1 MIKLGGQMPNSGL
14 ITNGLGGNLVTHGL
28 GLIQDVQVPV
38 VTPVSSSGGGS
49 VVVPQAIMRAEM
61 LIKVE
66 HIQTFKKTFAIITEH
81 VNEIIKLPIIIKHV
95 MLQMNIAV
103 SELVLNTFTKGLS
116 LDIREGGLE
125 LS

>member
-1 MIKLGGQMPNSGL
+1 MIKLGGQMVNSAL
-14 ITNGLGGNLVTHGL
+14 ITNGLGGNLITHGM

-38 VTPVSSSGGGS
+38 VTPSPSGGA

-61 LIKVE
+61 KLIVN
-66 HIQTFKKTFAIITEH
+66 HISTFKKIFTIITEH
-81 VNEIIKLPIIIKHV
+81 VDEIITLPIKIRHV
-95 MLQMNIAV
+95 MLQMNVAV

>member
-1 MIKLGGQMPNSGL
+1 MVNSAL
-14 ITNGLGGNLVTHGL
+14 ITNGLGGNLITHGM

-38 VTPVSSSGGGS
+38 VTPSPSGGA

-61 LIKVE
+61 KLIVN
-66 HIQTFKKTFAIITEH
+66 HISTFKKIFTIITEH
-81 VNEIIKLPIIIKHV
+81 VDEIITLPIKIRHV
-95 MLQMNIAV
+95 MLQMNVAV